1 MRDRERSRSVFLE
14 LPERAAIVTGAARG
28 IGFAIAERL
37 SRAGAQVVVA
47 DVDEEGAV
55 AAVERLREAGG
66 EAVEAVADITKPD
79 EVDAIV
85 KRAIDAFGK
94 LDVLVNN
101 AGITGRDAPLSEI
114 TDEDWERVLGL
125 NLTATFYLCRAAIS
139 HMRER
144 RSGAVVNVAS
154 ISGKE
159 GNPNMIP
166 YSVSKAGVI
175 CLTKALAKEVI
186 HDGVR
191 VNAVAPGVIETPLLE
206 QLQPE
211 AIEYMRSKVPMGRM
225 GRPEE
230 VARGLQEE
238 IGRLPARE
246 SGVVRGAD
254 PSQGCHRPGGCR
266 QRARLRRHAC
276 QDRDGR
282 GRRKDGHARPP
293 RLLPGGS
300 GAGGGG
306 AGREGNVPGRRR
318 GVRGDVPR
326 LRGGGDAPLR
336 QPLR

>member
-14 LPERAAIVTGAARG
+14 LPERVAIVTGAARG

-37 SRAGAQVVVA
+37 SRAGAHVVVA

-55 AAVERLREAGG
+55 AAVERLREEGG

-186 HDGVR
+186 TDAVR
-191 VNAVAPGVIETPLLE
+191 VNAVAPGVIETPLLD
-206 QLQPE
+206 QLEPE
-211 AIEYMRSKVPMGRM
+211 AIDYMKSKVPMGRM

-230 VARGLQEE
+230 VAAVVHFLASDAASFVTGQCYDVSG
-238 IGRLPARE
+238 GRATY
-246 SGVVRGAD
+246 
-254 PSQGCHRPGGCR
+254 
-266 QRARLRRHAC
+266 
-276 QDRDGR
+276 
-282 GRRKDGHARPP
+282 
-293 RLLPGGS
+293 
-300 GAGGGG
+300 
-306 AGREGNVPGRRR
+306 
-318 GVRGDVPR
+318 
-326 LRGGGDAPLR
+326 
-336 QPLR
+336 